1 MEAIINSEHL
11 YLIVIMLTFVAF
23 FAGFVDAV
31 AGGGGLIL
39 APTLLLV
46 GITPQFTL
54 GTNKFIAIF
63 GTTAA
68 VINFARKGK
77 IIWKIAL
84 IGVVG
89 ALIGSIFGARSI
101 LLFEEETVAKIILA
115 ILPFTVIVAFIPKKK
130 IKTEIN
136 EFTNR
141 DLYIKVPII
150 SLILGFYDGFF
161 GPGTGT
167 FLTLFF
173 YTFLGMNLVNSSA
186 ISRVINL
193 SSGIGSF
200 ITFAMAGKILY
211 LLGLPLIVGSVTGG
225 FIGSKMAMT
234 KGQKFI
240 KYMIIVVFI
249 ILFAS
254 LLYKYLSGAF

>member
-1 MEAIINSEHL
+1 MESILSSDYF
-11 YLIVIMLTFVAF
+11 YLIIIGLTFVAF
-23 FAGFVDAV
+23 FAGFIDAV

-46 GITPQFTL
+46 GITPQLAL
-54 GTNKFIAIF
+54 GTNKFVAIF
-63 GTTAA
+63 GTSTA

-84 IGVVG
+84 IGAV
-89 ALIGSIFGARSI
+89 IGTKSI
-101 LLFEEETVAKIILA
+101 LMFDEETVAKIILA
-115 ILPFTVIVAFIPKKK
+115 ILPFTAIVVFIPKKK
-130 IKTEIN
+130 IKSEIN
-136 EFTNR
+136 EFTNN

-150 SLILGFYDGFF
+150 SFILGFYDGFF

-193 SSGIGSF
+193 SSGVGSF
-200 ITFAMAGKILY
+200 ITFALAGKIIY
-211 LLGLPLIVGSVTGG
+211 LLGLPLIVGNMAGG

-240 KYMIIVVFI
+240 KYMIIIVFVM
-249 ILFAS
+249 LFAS
-254 LLYKYLSGAF
+254 LLYKYLHDTF

>member
-1 MEAIINSEHL
+1 MESILSSEYF
-11 YLIVIMLTFVAF
+11 YLIVIGLTFVAF
-23 FAGFVDAV
+23 FAGFIDAV

-46 GITPQFTL
+46 GITPQLAL
-54 GTNKFIAIF
+54 GTNKFVAIF
-63 GTTAA
+63 GTTTA

-84 IGVVG
+84 IGVIG
-89 ALIGSIFGARSI
+89 ALVGSVIGTKSI
-101 LLFEEETVAKIILA
+101 LMFDEETVAKIILA
-115 ILPFTVIVAFIPKKK
+115 ILPFTAIVVFIPKKK
-130 IKTEIN
+130 IKSEIN
-136 EFTNR
+136 EFTKN

-150 SLILGFYDGFF
+150 SFILGFYDGFF

-200 ITFAMAGKILY
+200 ITFALAGKIIY
-211 LLGLPLIVGSVTGG
+211 LLGLPLIVGNMAGG

-240 KYMIIVVFI
+240 KYMIITVFI
-249 ILFAS
+249 LLFAS
-254 LLYKYLSGAF
+254 LLYKYLHGAF